1 MTDGAKVVIADY
13 DFGEV
18 DVERKVLEAAGCRLV
33 AIQAKSEG
41 ELIVE
46 ARDCDAVINQYA
58 HVGAKT
64 IAAMSRCRVVARYGI
79 GVDNVDVD
87 AATKRGILVT
97 NVRDY
102 CTEEVADHAIAMM
115 LTLARKLPRYDRA
128 THAGEWRWQS
138 GRPIY
143 RLRDRTLGIVSL
155 GRIARAIAVRARSF
169 GLRVT
174 AYDPYVDDAVFERYG
189 VTRVDKK
196 QLVEQSDYVIVQC
209 PLTDETRHFFGEAE
223 LRRMKPD
230 AILINTGRGP
240 EVDNAALYRALKQGW
255 IAAAGLDDLE
265 EEPAKRVHWSAEDN
279 PLFALDNVIVTSHC
293 AYYSEESIQ
302 MAREVAASE
311 VARVLAGQ
319 KPHNPVNNVRLSDGS
334 WSLPGDKTGSALIQE
349 RIV

>member
-1 MTDGAKVVIADY
+1 MTAGAKVVIADY
-13 DFGEV
+13 DFGDV
-18 DVERKVLEAAGCRLV
+18 DVERKILEAAGLRLV
-33 AIQAKSEG
+33 AIQAKSED
-41 ELIVE
+41 ELIAE

-64 IAAMSRCRVVARYGI
+64 IAAMSHCRVIARYGI

-115 LTLARKLPRYDRA
+115 LVLARKLARYDRA
-128 THAGEWRWQS
+128 THAGHWHWKS
-138 GRPIY
+138 GRPVY
-143 RLRDRTLGIVSL
+143 RLRDRTLGIVAL
-155 GRIARAIAVRARSF
+155 GRIARAIAHRARGF
-169 GLRVT
+169 GLRVI
-174 AYDPYVDDAVFERYG
+174 AYDPYVDDSVFERHG

-223 LRRMKPD
+223 LRRMKPH

-240 EVDNAALYRALKQGW
+240 EVDNAALYRALKEGW

-265 EEPAKRVHWSAEDN
+265 EEPAKRRHWSAADN
-279 PLFALDNVIVTSHC
+279 PLFTLDDVIVTPHC

-311 VARVLAGQ
+311 VARVLTGQ

-334 WSLPGDKTGSALIQE
+334 WSLPQGDLADALMQE
-349 RIV
+349 RTT